1 MANTLAR
8 VDIDLRKT
16 LYSEIVISGGNTMIN
31 TFPERLITEVKK
43 LIPKDAKV
51 KVWSPPE
58 RTTLCWQGGSILSH
72 LASFKNMWILK
83 TVNIVH

>member
-1 MANTLAR
+1 MLANTLAR

-16 LYSEIVISGGNTMIN
+16 LYSEIVLSGGNTTIGG
-31 TFPERLITEVKK
+31 FPERLIGEVKK

-58 RTTLCWQGGSILSH
+58 RTTLCW
-72 LASFKNMWILK
+72 
-83 TVNIVH
+83 